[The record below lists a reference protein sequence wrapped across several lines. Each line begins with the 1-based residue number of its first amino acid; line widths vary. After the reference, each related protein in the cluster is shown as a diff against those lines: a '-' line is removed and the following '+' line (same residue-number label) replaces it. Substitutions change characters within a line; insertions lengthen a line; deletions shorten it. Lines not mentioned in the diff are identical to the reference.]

1 MNHNKLEYFVIIV
14 SPNFLLD
21 KWEGNQCLSR
31 FNELWRECH
40 RYSHSQE
47 PQREPGKKN
56 WKHMR
61 GGCKSHL
68 PESSSGLVQLVGKH
82 FEEGYVQ
89 ECSTSN
95 TLSWVCRFFFSD
107 GIYIESLDLW
117 IMEKLVGRNSIPGE
131 PHCIFLGAGKV
142 VDRREQCLDLEKG
155 N

>member
-21 KWEGNQCLSR
+21 KWERNQCISR

-61 GGCKSHL
+61 GGLKVTFQSL
-68 PESSSGLVQLVGKH
+68 LAGLFNSWG
-82 FEEGYVQ
+82 
-89 ECSTSN
+89 STSKKVMYKKVPPAIPWGEYAV
-95 TLSWVCRFFFSD
+95 SFSQL
-107 GIYIESLDLW
+107 GIYIASLDLW
-117 IMEKLVGRNSIPGE
+117 IREKISWSQFNTWRTPLHISWGREGGRSERAMPR
-131 PHCIFLGAGKV
+131 FK
-142 VDRREQCLDLEKG
+142 KM
-155 N
+155 